1 MKKEEINVRREDIR
15 KAFIASV
22 PVMAGYIVLGAGFGI
37 VLETKGLGLIWAVA
51 MSVFIYAGSMQ
62 YVAIELITGGASL
75 ITTALTTLMVNARH
89 LFYGISMVDKYKGA
103 GKKKPYLIFALTD
116 ETYSLVCSD
125 ESVKDVNNKYLYY
138 FMVSLLNQIYWI
150 TGTVI
155 GSLSGRMINFSTEGI
170 DFALTAL
177 FVTIF
182 TEQWISEKNHG
193 PAIAGLASSILCLV
207 VFGKDNFLIPAMCCI
222 VAVLGFMRKMQG
234 KAECDGKELQ
244 DE

>member
-1 MKKEEINVRREDIR
+1 MKKEEINVRREDII
-15 KAFIASV
+15 KTFIASV

-138 FMVSLLNQIYWI
+138 FTVSLLNQIYWI

>member
-138 FMVSLLNQIYWI
+138 FTVSLLNQIYWI

-207 VFGKDNFLIPAMCCI
+207 VFGKDYFLIPAMCCI

>member
-138 FMVSLLNQIYWI
+138 FTVSLLNQIYWI

-222 VAVLGFMRKMQG
+222 VEVLGFMRKMQG

>member
-22 PVMAGYIVLGAGFGI
+22 PVMAGYIVLGAGFVI

-138 FMVSLLNQIYWI
+138 FTVSLLNQIYWI